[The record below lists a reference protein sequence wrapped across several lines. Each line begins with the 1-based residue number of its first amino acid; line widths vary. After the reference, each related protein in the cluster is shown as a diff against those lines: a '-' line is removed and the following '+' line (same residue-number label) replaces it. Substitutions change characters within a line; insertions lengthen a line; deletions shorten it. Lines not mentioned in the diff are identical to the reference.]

1 MTAERPATWF
11 LSTGKRRLRELRRLR
26 EIVRVLGRNG
36 LDVVVEQLQLVD
48 WMPRRW
54 LLRSARPRPEVG
66 RMSLPER
73 VRHTLEELGPTY
85 VKIGQLLAGR
95 ADVLPPEYLRELA
108 RLWDQAPPESSDT
121 IVTIVERELGLPLDR
136 VFSEFDRQPVA
147 AASLAQV
154 HRARLLDGH
163 EVVVKVQRP
172 GIKELVQADLDIL
185 RDQARFLE
193 GRLALA
199 RERHLADLVGEI
211 SYALLN
217 ELDFALEGRNAE
229 RLRRNLSKLEF
240 AHVPRVY
247 TELTTPRLLVTDFV
261 KGIRLTDHEALAQS
275 GYDRRAVA
283 TLGVRMY
290 FQMIFEDGF
299 YHADPHQ
306 GNILVSDDHVSLVD
320 FGTVGY
326 LTPEMREDL
335 GALLAGFVAEDPQ
348 RMATVMLRM
357 GAMHE
362 YARVEALEQGLRRLL
377 LRFHGLE
384 MRELSVGEVLSEVFA
399 ITHEY
404 RVDIPAE
411 LALLAKTLILL
422 DGVARQLSP
431 DFVIAQELR
440 PYLVTLAARRLSPKQ
455 LAQEAVD
462 FAEQT
467 RYLVQTLPVRAD
479 VLLDRLERG
488 RLVIG
493 FDLLR
498 LDQVARRITDVGNRL
513 SFAAVVAALLL
524 SSAVLLSAGPDVA
537 VWRVPLLN
545 VGIPIGA
552 LTFVAAGFF
561 GFWLLIS
568 IVRSHR

>member
-1 MTAERPATWF
+1 MTAQRPTTWF
-11 LSTGKRRLRELRRLR
+11 LVTGKRRLRELRRLR

-36 LDVVVEQLQLVD
+36 LDVVVEQLQLWD
-48 WMPRRW
+48 WIPRRL
-54 LLRSARPRPEVG
+54 LLRSARPRPEVR
-66 RMSLPER
+66 RMPLPER
-73 VRHTLEELGPTY
+73 MRHTLEELGPTY
-85 VKIGQLLAGR
+85 IKIGQLLAGR
-95 ADVLPPEYLRELA
+95 ADILPPEYLRELA
-108 RLWDQAPPESSDT
+108 RLWDHAPPEPADT
-121 IVTIVERELGLPLDR
+121 IVAIVERELGQPLER
-136 VFSEFDRQPVA
+136 VFSEFDRHPIA

-154 HRARLLDGH
+154 HRARLLDGR
-163 EVVVKVQRP
+163 EVAVKVQRP
-172 GIKELVQADLDIL
+172 GIKELIQADLDIL
-185 RDQARFLE
+185 RDQAWFLE
-193 GRLALA
+193 GRLAFA
-199 RERHLADLVGEI
+199 RERRLAALVEEI

-217 ELDFALEGRNAE
+217 ELDFTLEGRNAE
-229 RLRRNLSKLEF
+229 RLRRNLAKLSF

-247 TELTTPRLLVTDFV
+247 NELTTGHLLVTEYV
-261 KGIRLTDHEALAQS
+261 HGIRLTNGEALEQS
-275 GYDRRAVA
+275 GYDRRVVA

-306 GNILVSDDHVSLVD
+306 GNILVDDDHVSLVD

-335 GALLAGFVAEDPQ
+335 GALLTGFVSEDPQ
-348 RMATVMLRM
+348 RMAMVMLRM

-384 MRELSVGEVLSEVFA
+384 MRDLSVGEA
-399 ITHEY
+399 ITDVFTIAHEH
-404 RVDIPAE
+404 RVDIPPE
-411 LALLAKTLILL
+411 LTLLAKTLILL

-431 DFVIAQELR
+431 DFVIVEELR
-440 PYLVTLAARRLSPKQ
+440 PYLVALTGKRLDPKQ
-455 LAQEAVD
+455 VAREALD
-462 FAEQT
+462 FAEQA

-488 RLVIG
+488 KLVVG

-498 LDQVARRITDVGNRL
+498 LEEVSRRINDVGNRL

-524 SSAVLLSAGPDVA
+524 SSAVLLSAGPDA
-537 VWRVPLLN
+537 AIWQVPLLN
-545 VGIPIGA
+545 VGVPIGA
-552 LTFVAAGFF
+552 ITFLAAGFF
-561 GFWLLIS
+561 GFWLLVS